1 VNILVT
7 GGTGF
12 IGGHLVNRLL
22 SQYSPQDICCL
33 VRPSDNPREVESLAR
48 LRDAG
53 VRIIEGDLTQPSVTA
68 HVPPAVDL
76 LFHLAANSDT
86 DATEDELRVN
96 DLGIGNLLQWLGG
109 SVRGARIVY
118 ASSIAVLDRDHPADG
133 PLNEMSPCVPRTA
146 YGLTKLRGEE
156 VIKRNAAVCGYEYT
170 ILRLATVYGPGA
182 KTDGLFDS
190 LFKLTRRGSILGRL
204 NWPGRTSIVHV
215 EDVAAIM
222 VGLAQREEASGETY
236 CIANPDA
243 PTVGELAKHIAH
255 FAPESVSI
263 IHVPGWL
270 WSIGRRLV
278 WNRSLQL
285 LVSSVAKTTAWRL
298 TLIIDDGFW
307 FDTRKLQRIWTYPL
321 KDLGEGLAEMLKYRQ
336 T

>member
-1 VNILVT
+1 
-7 GGTGF
+7 
-12 IGGHLVNRLL
+12 
-22 SQYSPQDICCL
+22 
-33 VRPSDNPREVESLAR
+33 
-48 LRDAG
+48 
-53 VRIIEGDLTQPSVTA
+53 
-68 HVPPAVDL
+68 
-76 LFHLAANSDT
+76 
-86 DATEDELRVN
+86 
-96 DLGIGNLLQWLGG
+96 
-109 SVRGARIVY
+109 VY

-133 PLNEMSPCVPRTA
+133 PLNELSPCVPRTA

>member
-12 IGGHLVNRLL
+12 IGGHLVHHLL

-33 VRPSDNPREVESLAR
+33 VRPSDNPREIESLAR

-53 VRIIEGDLTQPSVTA
+53 VWIVEGDLTQPSVTA

-96 DLGIGNLLQWLGG
+96 DLGIENLLQWLGR
-109 SVRGARIVY
+109 SVQGARIVY

-156 VIKRNAAVCGYEYT
+156 VIKRNAAVYGYEYT

-190 LFKLTRRGSILGRL
+190 LFKLTSSRSILGRL

-222 VGLAQREEASGETY
+222 LGLAQREEASGETY

-243 PTVGELAKHIAH
+243 PTVGALAERIAH

-263 IHVPGWL
+263 IHLPDWL

-278 WNRSLQL
+278 WNRPLQL
-285 LVSSVAKTTAWRL
+285 LVSSVAQTTAWRL
-298 TLIIDDGFW
+298 TLIVDDGFW
-307 FDTRKLQRIWTYPL
+307 FDTQKLQRIWTYPL